1 MTDLMSMTPFMS
13 SLRYVVL
20 TVFQLLIE

>member
-1 MTDLMSMTPFMS
+1 MTVLMSMTPFMS